1 MKRDWCRQGGY
12 LRVAFGCKQ
21 YCMVTRFL
29 IYLLVYVAL
38 AFERA
43 LLLLQTQVGE
53 LKGTRE
59 DLPHVRSCDKRSEI
73 KDSYRKEVRLIAD
86 GSGIMRLI
94 CRFTWLIRQCG

>member
-1 MKRDWCRQGGY
+1 MSQEHRGRKNGKLGTMKRDWCRQGGY
-12 LRVAFGCKQ
+12 LRVAFECKQ
-21 YCMVTRFL
+21 YCMVARFL

-53 LKGTRE
+53 LKWTRE

-73 KDSYRKEVRLIAD
+73 KTATEKK
-86 GSGIMRLI
+86 SG
-94 CRFTWLIRQCG
+94 